1 MSPET
6 YRQAAGLFERLC
18 ELPDADLIPAL
29 EAACGGNAELREQVI
44 RLIEAD
50 REAGGSFLG
59 RPAVEDAARLVTPW
73 SLALPSAG
81 TVIGNYSLGRQ
92 IGAGGMGVVFEGR
105 DLRLERR
112 VAIKILP
119 SGIAAQAQDRIQRFQ
134 REARAASSLNHPHIV
149 SIFDA
154 DFAQGYYY
162 IAMEF
167 VDGKTLRQFL
177 APQSPALD
185 VETILEWISQTAAAL
200 GAAHEAGVIHRDIKP
215 ENIMVRPD
223 GFVKVLDFGLAKLH
237 EAAPNASRQSGTLT
251 RAGNIAGTIHYLSPE
266 QILGEPA
273 GPRGDLFSLG
283 VVAYELATGV
293 RPFEGSTDGAIFEA
307 ILHHTPPAPAA
318 LRPGAPTG
326 LNALIMRAIE
336 KDPELRF
343 QHAGDLRSVCRSVSR
358 THILKGVD
366 PELAATAPA
375 VAERATGHSAKAPL
389 QHAPRGTRRF
399 WLWAALAAASI
410 ALAAMIVKY
419 TSWLDVRPTGITERQ
434 LTASFAA
441 PVADAAIS
449 PDGSSVAYADPDGLY
464 LKLIASGEV
473 HPLAMP
479 ANCRIFQIAWF
490 PNSRDILVTAMPGQS
505 NIGALWAISVFG
517 GQPHLLREDTRDVSI
532 SSDAS
537 QIAFT
542 TNAQDGLW
550 IMNADGSQAKKV
562 ASAREG
568 QVFQYPAWREARRN
582 IFYLS
587 KAHASNAD
595 PVASPVF
602 THPSLE
608 SLDLETGRSTV
619 IRKEAGDFCLLRDG
633 RVISIGLP
641 GGLGIFATD
650 SRENHPRNLVRFDFS
665 RDSYYYTRPTVSAD
679 GRHLVVLKTIGEAS
693 VFAGRLVDGG
703 KRLEN
708 VRRITSGGPESSA
721 HAWTPD
727 SRAIVFESN
736 RENVYHIFSQRLDQ
750 RNPDRLVS
758 SNTGSVAGRFSPDG
772 RWLFYEARTDH
783 NTLMRTASSGGA
795 PRVVLE
801 NPNMVNYYCTGAAA
815 NFCVVGVRDQE
826 QLVFYRLDPNL
837 EPPAG
842 GFAMS
847 QLREL
852 GRTDYHPSDWGIS
865 PDGSTI
871 AMVRPDDHEGR
882 IHFVALATQR
892 DTSAAKDVVV
902 KGWTNFY
909 SLNWTLDGS
918 GWYVSNQPA
927 SGEPS
932 FLYVERGGN
941 ATVLYSLPS
950 SAPMWGVP
958 SPDGRYL
965 ALCATPMITSAWL
978 IENF

>member
-1 MSPET
+1 MTPET
-6 YRQAAGLFERLC
+6 YRQAAELFDRLR
-18 ELPDADLIPAL
+18 ELPEADLIAAL
-29 EAACGGNAELREQVI
+29 EAACGENPEVREQVI

-59 RPAVEDAARLVTPW
+59 RLAVEDAARLAAPA
-73 SLALPSAG
+73 LALPSAG

-119 SGIAAQAQDRIQRFQ
+119 SGIAAEAQDGIRRFQ

-162 IAMEF
+162 IGMEF
-167 VDGKTLRQFL
+167 VEGKTLRQFL

-185 VETILEWISQTAAAL
+185 VETILEWISQIAAAL

-237 EAAPNASRQSGTLT
+237 EVAPNASRQSATVT
-251 RAGNIAGTIHYLSPE
+251 RAGNLAGTIHYLSPE
-266 QILGEPA
+266 QILGEPT

-293 RPFEGSTDGAIFEA
+293 RPFEGPTDGAIFEA
-307 ILHHTPPAPAA
+307 ILHHTPLAPAV
-318 LRPGAPTG
+318 LRPGAGTE
-326 LNALIMRAIE
+326 LSALIMRAIE
-336 KDPELRF
+336 KDPVRRF
-343 QHAGDLRSVCRSVSR
+343 QDAADLRNACRSVSR
-358 THILKGVD
+358 THILKGID
-366 PELAATAPA
+366 PELAPPAPVVAEPATGPSAKVPPQDAPSRPSRFWVWAA
-375 VAERATGHSAKAPL
+375 VA
-389 QHAPRGTRRF
+389 
-399 WLWAALAAASI
+399 AALMAAA
-410 ALAAMIVKY
+410 ATIVSYK
-419 TSWLDVRPTGITERQ
+419 WPPEARPNGITERQ
-434 LTASFAA
+434 LTASFDA

-449 PDGSSVAYADPDGLY
+449 PDGSSVAYADADGLY

-479 ANCRIFQIAWF
+479 ANCRVFQIAWF
-490 PNSRDILVTAMPGQS
+490 PDSRDILVTAMPGQS
-505 NIGALWAISVFG
+505 NLGALWAISVFG
-517 GQPHLLREDTRDVSI
+517 GQPRLLREDTRDVSV

-568 QVFQYPAWREARRN
+568 QVFQYPAWQQERRS
-582 IFYLS
+582 IIYLS
-587 KAHASNAD
+587 KAHASHAD
-595 PVASPVF
+595 PVAGPVF
-602 THPSLE
+602 THRSLE
-608 SLDLETGRSTV
+608 SLDLETGKSTV
-619 IRKEAGDFCLLRDG
+619 VRKEVGDFCVLHDG
-633 RVISIGLP
+633 RVIAGLP

-650 SRENHPRNLVRFDFS
+650 SQENQPRYLVRFDFS
-665 RDSYYYTRPTVSAD
+665 RDPYYYSRPSVSAD
-679 GRHLVVLKTIGEAS
+679 GRHLVVLKTIGEAA

-758 SNTGSVAGRFSPDG
+758 GNTGSVAGRFSPDG

-783 NTLMRTASSGGA
+783 NTLMRTASSGG
-795 PRVVLE
+795 PSRVVLD

-815 NFCVVGVRDQE
+815 NFCVIGVRDQE
-826 QLVFYRLDPNL
+826 QLVFYRLDPNM

-842 GFAMS
+842 GFPIS

-882 IHFVALATQR
+882 IHFVALASQR
-892 DTSAAKDVVV
+892 ETSGAKDVVV

-909 SLNWTLDGS
+909 TLNWALDGS

-932 FLYVERGGN
+932 FLYVERRGN
-941 ATVLYSLPS
+941 ATILYTMPS

-965 ALCATPMITSAWL
+965 ALCATPAITSAWL
-978 IENF
+978 VENF